1 MREAAMRRSWA
12 SSGLILVFFALFVSA
27 CGDLLGTGGSGIPG
41 VVSANPAA
49 GTANVSVHS
58 TLRIRFSTD
67 LDQNSVVDAVTLR
80 EGDRILRFTTY
91 LQDRKIV
98 LLEPTDPLDFGTT
111 YRIVVDPTLRSRSG
125 KSLSEQESW
134 DFTTEGDPLPPPNA
148 DSMRANLEVLAHDS
162 MMGRGSGTPDEY
174 RAAQFVM
181 ERFLAYGL
189 ESAPG
194 GSIQPFQLYSD
205 RVERTITSQNVLA
218 TVPGTGSLADEW
230 LVVGAHYDH
239 IGLREQEDGTMG
251 LNNGADD
258 NASGTVM
265 ILEMARVFREY
276 VASGAMPVEDRRSV
290 LFAAFGAEEVGLLG
304 SCYYASHAPAVPIT
318 MTRAMMNFDMVGRLR
333 DRVLLVRGFETS
345 GDWASMAINANHPK
359 LILYDPPPCENC
371 SDFACFRNEGVPYIW
386 FFTGTHEEYHTPA
399 DDVER
404 INFSGLAEIGEV
416 SLRVLTRLAVM
427 PEGPGL

>member
-1 MREAAMRRSWA
+1 MRRFRGSA
-12 SSGLILVFFALFVSA
+12 GLILLLLNLSTSA
-27 CGDLLGTGGSGIPG
+27 CGDLLGTGGSGVPG
-41 VVSANPAA
+41 VVSRDPAA
-49 GTANVSVHS
+49 GTENVSVFS
-58 TLRIRFSTD
+58 TLQIRFSTE
-67 LDQNSVVDAVTLR
+67 LDETSVGDAVTLR
-80 EGDRILRFTTY
+80 EGDRVLRVTTY
-91 LQDRKIV
+91 LQNRKIV

-125 KSLSEQESW
+125 KSFSEQESW
-134 DFTTEGDPLPPPNA
+134 DFTTEGQNLPSPNA
-148 DSMRANLEVLAHDS
+148 DSMRANMEVLAHDS
-162 MMGRGSGTPDEY
+162 MMGRGSGTTDEY
-174 RAAQFVM
+174 RAAQYLL

-189 ESAPG
+189 EPAPG
-194 GSIQPFQLYSD
+194 GALQPFQVYSG
-205 RVERTITSQNVLA
+205 RVERVIASQNVLT
-218 TVPGTGSLADEW
+218 TVPGSGSLADEW

-239 IGLREQEDGTMG
+239 IGVREQEDGTMG
-251 LNNGADD
+251 INNGADD
-258 NASGTVM
+258 NASGTVL

-304 SCYYASHAPAVPIT
+304 SCHYASHAPAVPIS

-345 GDWASMAINANHPK
+345 GDWASMAINANHPN

-386 FFTGTHEEYHTPA
+386 FFTGIHEQYHTPT
-399 DDVER
+399 DDVEW
-404 INFSGLAEIGEV
+404 INFPGLAEIGEV

-427 PEGPGL
+427 PEGLGS